1 MTMGV
6 VDKDK
11 SVVLTLEQILQDSLV
26 CRRRNDR
33 IVASPG
39 QGAARLRHQHP
50 HLIGNC
56 GIESLDR
63 NVYDPLLEPPRLPAQ
78 YKVNVCRKPNI

>member
-11 SVVLTLEQILQDSLV
+11 CVVLTFEQILQDSLV

-33 IVASPG
+33 VVAYTV
-39 QGAARLRHQHP
+39 QGAARLRHQHCR
-50 HLIGNC
+50 LIGNC
-56 GIESLDR
+56 GSESLDR

-78 YKVNVCRKPNI
+78 YKMNVRREPNI